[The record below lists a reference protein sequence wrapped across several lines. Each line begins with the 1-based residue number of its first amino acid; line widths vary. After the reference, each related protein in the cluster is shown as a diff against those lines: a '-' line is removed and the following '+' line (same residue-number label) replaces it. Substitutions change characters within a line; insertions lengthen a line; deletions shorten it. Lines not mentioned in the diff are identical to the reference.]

1 MKCSHIVRGF
11 SFGSVMGC
19 AADLRLPHSSY
30 RNLAARPPRKF
41 VRPLHGVRTDY
52 GTADVMPSFP
62 EVVRPTQTDGGLQ
75 RNPNDTLKRERVC
88 WEGKSFSRL
97 TRVAAGEQKV
107 DPD

>member
-1 MKCSHIVRGF
+1 VR
-11 SFGSVMGC
+11 
-19 AADLRLPHSSY
+19 A
-30 RNLAARPPRKF
+30 
-41 VRPLHGVRTDY
+41 LHGVRTDY
-52 GTADVMPSFP
+52 GTADVMPSFL
-62 EVVRPTQTDGGLQ
+62 EVVRPTQTDVGLQ